1 MPPGSASA
9 TATQMFPLGSEAR
22 QAAARCSGGG
32 AEEVL
37 SFVANSRSE
46 DSLTHVIL
54 ILLHKECGARLVAR
68 FSQSCVRSPHRAG
81 RRGTRL
87 AVIPSRWPRIPKY
100 PPRFLMSPMRLFP
113 FSEGPLSGGGGS
125 FGVFWKCWDPGP
137 CHRCCHRSLRLLQPA
152 PRTTTR
158 LRWLLVSPPP
168 RIFRKQIFSG
178 ASSSSACLSLPLPP
192 PWPSR
197 LARSAPVPA
206 LLGPEHAVLTPAWA
220 SGCMGGG
227 GFASLFPFILR
238 CFHGPDMFHS
248 FRSPPKG

>member
-1 MPPGSASA
+1 M
-9 TATQMFPLGSEAR
+9 
-22 QAAARCSGGG
+22 
-32 AEEVL
+32 
-37 SFVANSRSE
+37 ANSRSE

-158 LRWLLVSPPP
+158 LHRRPSAG
-168 RIFRKQIFSG
+168 FSSRHHYE
-178 ASSSSACLSLPLPP
+178 SSENRSFQELRRLPP
-192 PWPSR
+192 ACPFLCR

>member
-9 TATQMFPLGSEAR
+9 TASQMFPLGSEAR
-22 QAAARCSGGG
+22 QAAARCSRGG

-158 LRWLLVSPPP
+158 LHRKPSAGFSSRHHHESSENRSFQELRHLRLLVPS
-168 RIFRKQIFSG
+168 FA
-178 ASSSSACLSLPLPP
+178 ASLAQLRSLPSWDPSTLCSLLP
-192 PWPSR
+192 
-197 LARSAPVPA
+197 
-206 LLGPEHAVLTPAWA
+206 G
-220 SGCMGGG
+220 
-227 GFASLFPFILR
+227 
-238 CFHGPDMFHS
+238 
-248 FRSPPKG
+248 

>member
-22 QAAARCSGGG
+22 QAAARCSGGGG

-152 PRTTTR
+152 PRTATR
-158 LRWLLVSPPP
+158 LHRRPSAGFLS
-168 RIFRKQIFSG
+168 RHHHESSENIFSG
-178 ASSSSACLSLPLPP
+178 ASPSSACLSLPLPP
-192 PWPSR
+192 RSLSSGPCPPGTRAHCAHSCLGEWVHGWRR
-197 LARSAPVPA
+197 LCLSVSLYSQMFPRS
-206 LLGPEHAVLTPAWA
+206 
-220 SGCMGGG
+220 
-227 GFASLFPFILR
+227 
-238 CFHGPDMFHS
+238 
-248 FRSPPKG
+248 

>member
-1 MPPGSASA
+1 
-9 TATQMFPLGSEAR
+9 MF
-22 QAAARCSGGG
+22 QGG

-158 LRWLLVSPPP
+158 LHRKPSAGFSSRHHHESSENRSFQELRHLRLLVPS
-168 RIFRKQIFSG
+168 FA
-178 ASSSSACLSLPLPP
+178 ASLAQLRSLPSWDPSTLCSLLP
-192 PWPSR
+192 
-197 LARSAPVPA
+197 
-206 LLGPEHAVLTPAWA
+206 G
-220 SGCMGGG
+220 
-227 GFASLFPFILR
+227 
-238 CFHGPDMFHS
+238 
-248 FRSPPKG
+248 

>member
-1 MPPGSASA
+1 
-9 TATQMFPLGSEAR
+9 MFR
-22 QAAARCSGGG
+22 GG

-168 RIFRKQIFSG
+168 RILRKHLFRSFVVFRLLVPSFA
-178 ASSSSACLSLPLPP
+178 ASLAQLRSLPSWDPSTLCSLLP
-192 PWPSR
+192 
-197 LARSAPVPA
+197 
-206 LLGPEHAVLTPAWA
+206 G
-220 SGCMGGG
+220 
-227 GFASLFPFILR
+227 
-238 CFHGPDMFHS
+238 
-248 FRSPPKG
+248 

>member
-22 QAAARCSGGG
+22 QAAARCSRGE

-100 PPRFLMSPMRLFP
+100 PPRFLMSPMRPFP

-192 PWPSR
+192 RSLSSGPCPPGTRAHCAHSCLGEWVHGWRR
-197 LARSAPVPA
+197 LCLSVSLYSQMFPRS
-206 LLGPEHAVLTPAWA
+206 
-220 SGCMGGG
+220 
-227 GFASLFPFILR
+227 
-238 CFHGPDMFHS
+238 
-248 FRSPPKG
+248 

>member
-1 MPPGSASA
+1 
-9 TATQMFPLGSEAR
+9 MFRGV
-22 QAAARCSGGG
+22 GG

-137 CHRCCHRSLRLLQPA
+137 CHHCCHRSLRLLQPA
-152 PRTTTR
+152 PRTATR
-158 LRWLLVSPPP
+158 LHRKPSAGFLSRHHHESSENRSFQELRRLPPACP
-168 RIFRKQIFSG
+168 FLCPLPG
-178 ASSSSACLSLPLPP
+178 PPASLAQLRSLPSWDPSTLCSLLP
-192 PWPSR
+192 
-197 LARSAPVPA
+197 
-206 LLGPEHAVLTPAWA
+206 G
-220 SGCMGGG
+220 
-227 GFASLFPFILR
+227 
-238 CFHGPDMFHS
+238 
-248 FRSPPKG
+248 

>member
-1 MPPGSASA
+1 
-9 TATQMFPLGSEAR
+9 MF
-22 QAAARCSGGG
+22 QGG

-168 RIFRKQIFSG
+168 RIFRKHLFRSFVVFRLLVPSFA
-178 ASSSSACLSLPLPP
+178 ASLAQLRSLPSWDPSTLCSLLPGRVGA
-192 PWPSR
+192 WV
-197 LARSAPVPA
+197 AEA
-206 LLGPEHAVLTPAWA
+206 LPLCFPLFSDVSTVLTCFIHSGLRPRVNSGDTPA
-220 SGCMGGG
+220 
-227 GFASLFPFILR
+227 P
-238 CFHGPDMFHS
+238 HNS
-248 FRSPPKG
+248 F